1 MKNRFALTVSLSAL
15 LALTGCAVQP
25 VALTPVQKE
34 LIASTW
40 SEGEGTVEA
49 AQLRQ
54 APEQWWAAWN
64 DPSLS
69 TLVAAT
75 LKNNTD
81 IAQAQ
86 ANLRAARASLLS
98 ATSQLFP
105 SATLGAD
112 GSRSRRND
120 VSTDSYSADAAA
132 ENPHW
137 GMEPASAPTT
147 GPNCAA
153 RESSSGVLVSRFSM

>member
-1 MKNRFALTVSLSAL
+1 MKNKFALTVSLSAL

-54 APEQWWAAWN
+54 TPEQWWAAWN

-105 SATLGAD
+105 TATLGAD
-112 GSRSRRND
+112 VSRSRRND

-132 ENPHW
+132 
-137 GMEPASAPTT
+137 A
-147 GPNCAA
+147 
-153 RESSSGVLVSRFSM
+153 

>member
-98 ATSQLFP
+98 AT
-105 SATLGAD
+105 
-112 GSRSRRND
+112 
-120 VSTDSYSADAAA
+120 
-132 ENPHW
+132 
-137 GMEPASAPTT
+137 
-147 GPNCAA
+147 
-153 RESSSGVLVSRFSM
+153 